1 MIELIPNE
9 WRYRDSETK
18 MPYPWYVRP
27 VIQML
32 DAMNLKDKK
41 VFEYGV
47 GDSTL
52 WYRSRGAIVSGV
64 DHDSQWAD
72 KLDAV
77 FCADSI
83 DYPYCLSGHKEYDII
98 VIDGI
103 ARDEC
108 LPIAINYLMED
119 GFIIIDNFEQIDVEP
134 HWPLT
139 RACIKD
145 NNLKLEIF
153 KEPNHPTWQT
163 AIVRL

>member
-27 VIQML
+27 VVEML
-32 DAMNLKDKK
+32 DKMDLHGKQ

-47 GDSTL
+47 GDSTR
-52 WYRSRGAIVSGV
+52 WYRSRGAITTGV
-64 DHDSQWAD
+64 DNNESWAIQMGV
-72 KLDAV
+72 AY
-77 FCADSI
+77 CADD
-83 DYPYCLSGHKEYDII
+83 DYPYCLGYGPYDII

-103 ARDEC
+103 YRDEC
-108 LPIAINYLMED
+108 FQVALDHTRKD
-119 GFIIIDNFEQIDVEP
+119 GGMIILDNFEQSDVEP

-153 KEPNHPTWQT
+153 REFYHPTWQT